1 MIPEPPRYL
10 FWSSNTSV
18 QIIVKYK
25 FIYHCENLL
34 GSASKTWDY
43 LLSSMIEEKTESI
56 HEYLEVTIIIKK
68 IREKRKIKYIKN
80 FIKCKKKSV

>member
-1 MIPEPPRYL
+1 
-10 FWSSNTSV
+10 
-18 QIIVKYK
+18 
-25 FIYHCENLL
+25 
-34 GSASKTWDY
+34 
-43 LLSSMIEEKTESI
+43 MIEEKTESI